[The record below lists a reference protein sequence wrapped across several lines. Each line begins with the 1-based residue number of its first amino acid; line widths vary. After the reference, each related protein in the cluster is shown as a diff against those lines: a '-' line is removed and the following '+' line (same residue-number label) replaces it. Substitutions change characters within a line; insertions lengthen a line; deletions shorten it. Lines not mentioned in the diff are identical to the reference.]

1 VLHAATGSPPGR
13 RRAFAD
19 PGAADA
25 IAATVEE
32 ASSTALFKAVSD
44 CTGDPASLNCEGY
57 WESYCRFRIVPFFAW
72 LPKNGERH
80 PIPIPKPAASIGPGA
95 DSAMNAK
102 SDVRMP
108 PESIWTM
115 GELRNTVY
123 MVASRRDPLIKRQWG
138 DAAIRRNR
146 EALEIRYC
154 SKTVRSHPPTALV
167 YLRSSPGSAKIPRQ
181 SRIT

>member
-1 VLHAATGSPPGR
+1 VISGCCTRPTGSPPGR

-115 GELRNTVY
+115 GELRNTGLHGRFQTRSADQAPVGG
-123 MVASRRDPLIKRQWG
+123 RCD
-138 DAAIRRNR
+138 
-146 EALEIRYC
+146 
-154 SKTVRSHPPTALV
+154 KT
-167 YLRSSPGSAKIPRQ
+167 Q
-181 SRIT
+181 